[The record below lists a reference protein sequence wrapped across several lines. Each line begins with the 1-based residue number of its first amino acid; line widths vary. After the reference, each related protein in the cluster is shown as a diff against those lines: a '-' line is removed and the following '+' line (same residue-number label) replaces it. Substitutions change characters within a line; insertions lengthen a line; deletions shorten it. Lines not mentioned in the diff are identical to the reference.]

1 MVNCAACSCARCHA
15 IGCQLLPTKF
25 HRFRYLPFI
34 LTLCCSKIDSVLQ
47 EEADGDDFNEGDVT
61 NFCNQVC
68 NPTASAHLRLLLL
81 GQFEQLL
88 LETDITVGV
97 ARRILEKRHD
107 LKNRAFNDYKKL
119 VEAKCVEAVGAVS
132 A

>member
-1 MVNCAACSCARCHA
+1 
-15 IGCQLLPTKF
+15 
-25 HRFRYLPFI
+25 
-34 LTLCCSKIDSVLQ
+34 
-47 EEADGDDFNEGDVT
+47 
-61 NFCNQVC
+61 
-68 NPTASAHLRLLLL
+68 L

-119 VEAKCVEAVGAVS
+119 VESKCVEAVGAVS